1 MKNLF
6 LLGAIALQT
15 VVLAQT
21 PSNIEAV
28 EYEPVG
34 NRWFVSN
41 GSNTML
47 VTSDAGE
54 SWDYFGSA
62 NASYGMEVMNGV
74 LYVIHQNQI
83 FAYNVDT
90 AELLG
95 STSVTGAG
103 FLNGM
108 GSNGEGIL
116 VVSDYSN
123 GRIIKIDATDPSDM
137 QVSTLVANAGIT
149 VNGVVIDSANDLAYV
164 VDFSNNADIISIDIN
179 TGIDNVVVNNSGY
192 NICDGIDMD
201 SEGNFYISTWSPA
214 RIIKYNSDFSESE
227 IVVSSGLSSPAD
239 ISYAMEIDTLAVANS
254 GSTQVTFHSFANTEN
269 TSELIQIEESIK
281 LLGNTI
287 EFNLPTGGEF
297 ILKAYSLEGR
307 LVATESISLL
317 TGKTR
322 VEIERLPAGFTDQ
335 PLINVLRVGK
345 QEGVTLKQGLRR
357 F

>member
-6 LLGAIALQT
+6 LLGALALQS

-21 PSNIEAV
+21 PGSIEAV

-41 GSNTML
+41 GGSTML

-83 FAYNVDT
+83 FAYDVNT
-90 AELLG
+90 AEQLG

-108 GSNGEGIL
+108 GSNGNGIL
-116 VVSDYSN
+116 IVSDYSTS
-123 GRIIKIDATDPSDM
+123 RIIKIDVTDPSDM
-137 QVSTLVANAGIT
+137 QVSTLLANAGIT
-149 VNGVVIDSANDLAYV
+149 ANGVVVDSANDLAYV

-179 TGIDNVVVNNSGY
+179 TGEDNVVVNNSGY

-214 RIIKYNSDFSESE
+214 RIVKYSADFSESE
-227 IVVSSGLSSPAD
+227 VVVSSGLSSPAD

-254 GSTQVTFHSFANTEN
+254 GSSQVTFHSFANTEDAAEIA
-269 TSELIQIEESIK
+269 SIKESISLK
-281 LLGNTI
+281 GSFI
-287 EFNLPTGGEF
+287 EFNLPEGGEYTLRAF
-297 ILKAYSLEGR
+297 SLDGR
-307 LVATESISLL
+307 LVATETLSLL

-322 VEIERLPAGFTDQ
+322 VELERLPAGFAQQ
-335 PLINVLRVGK
+335 PLINVVKEGE
-345 QEGVTLKQGLRR
+345 QECVTLKQGPRR
-357 F
+357 L

>member
-1 MKNLF
+1 
-6 LLGAIALQT
+6 
-15 VVLAQT
+15 
-21 PSNIEAV
+21 
-28 EYEPVG
+28 
-34 NRWFVSN
+34 
-41 GSNTML
+41 
-47 VTSDAGE
+47 
-54 SWDYFGSA
+54 
-62 NASYGMEVMNGV
+62 
-74 LYVIHQNQI
+74 
-83 FAYNVDT
+83 
-90 AELLG
+90 
-95 STSVTGAG
+95 
-103 FLNGM
+103 
-108 GSNGEGIL
+108 
-116 VVSDYSN
+116 
-123 GRIIKIDATDPSDM
+123 M

-149 VNGVVIDSANDLAYV
+149 VNGVVIDSANDIAYV

-179 TGIDNVVVNNSGY
+179 TGIDDVVVDDSDY

-227 IVVSSGLSSPAD
+227 VVVSSGLSSPAD

-322 VEIERLPAGFTDQ
+322 VEIERLHAGFADQ
-335 PLINVLRVGK
+335 PLINVLRAGK
-345 QEGVTLKQGLRR
+345 QEGVTLKRGPRR

>member
-1 MKNLF
+1 MKNLY

-41 GSNTML
+41 GSNTLL

-123 GRIIKIDATDPSDM
+123 GRIIKVDATDPR
-137 QVSTLVANAGIT
+137 T
-149 VNGVVIDSANDLAYV
+149 
-164 VDFSNNADIISIDIN
+164 
-179 TGIDNVVVNNSGY
+179 
-192 NICDGIDMD
+192 C
-201 SEGNFYISTWSPA
+201 
-214 RIIKYNSDFSESE
+214 K
-227 IVVSSGLSSPAD
+227 
-239 ISYAMEIDTLAVANS
+239 
-254 GSTQVTFHSFANTEN
+254 
-269 TSELIQIEESIK
+269 
-281 LLGNTI
+281 
-287 EFNLPTGGEF
+287 
-297 ILKAYSLEGR
+297 
-307 LVATESISLL
+307 
-317 TGKTR
+317 
-322 VEIERLPAGFTDQ
+322 
-335 PLINVLRVGK
+335 
-345 QEGVTLKQGLRR
+345 
-357 F
+357 